1 MTELSAAVA
10 QSGALDEGMLRE
22 LAKWRLPLE
31 LPATSEEIFATPE
44 EAVEAIEEA
53 VESRAAVEV
62 RATDLD
68 VLKQYL
74 ATATK
79 GKLHIVTQV
88 ESGTFPVTYGLT
100 KFGDFIIPW
109 QADSLVE
116 YLTNGESY
124 LQAKGGKVYFSTVQ
138 ELYFG
143 ERKVFIQC
151 TPHRERN
158 GRTEQD

>member
-1 MTELSAAVA
+1 MTGLSAAIA

-22 LAKWRLPLE
+22 LAKWRLPLA
-31 LPATSEEIFATPE
+31 LPDASEELFETPE

-53 VESRAAVEV
+53 VESKAAVEV

-68 VLKQYL
+68 VLKQYVS
-74 ATATK
+74 TATK
-79 GKLHIVTQV
+79 GKLHVVTQV
-88 ESGTFPVTYGLT
+88 ESGTFPVTYGRT
-100 KFGDFIIPW
+100 KFGDYIIPW

-124 LQAKGGKVYFSTVQ
+124 LQAKGGKVYFSIVQ

-143 ERKVFIQC
+143 DRKVFIQC
-151 TPHRERN
+151 TPQEERN
-158 GRTEQD
+158 GRLEQE

>member
-1 MTELSAAVA
+1 MTGLASAVA

-31 LPATSEEIFATPE
+31 LPDSAATPFETPE
-44 EAVEAIEEA
+44 EAVDAIEEA

-79 GKLHIVTQV
+79 GKLHIVTQL
-88 ESGTFPVTYGLT
+88 ENGTFPVTYGLT
-100 KFGDFIIPW
+100 KFGDYIIPW

-116 YLTNGESY
+116 FLTNGESY

-151 TPHRERN
+151 TPHRETN
-158 GRTEQD
+158 GRSNKD

>member
-1 MTELSAAVA
+1 MTELSVAVA

-31 LPATSEEIFATPE
+31 LPATSDELFATPE

-53 VESRAAVEV
+53 VEGKAAVEV
-62 RATDLD
+62 RATDLS

-74 ATATK
+74 TTADK
-79 GKLHIVTQV
+79 GRLHIVTAV
-88 ESGTFPVTYGLT
+88 ESGAFPVTYGTT
-100 KFGDFIIPW
+100 KFGDYIIPW

-124 LQAKGGKVYFSTVQ
+124 LQAKGDKVYFSTVQ

-143 ERKVFIQC
+143 ARKVFIQC
-151 TPHRERN
+151 TPYRDHN
-158 GRTEQD
+158 GRAE